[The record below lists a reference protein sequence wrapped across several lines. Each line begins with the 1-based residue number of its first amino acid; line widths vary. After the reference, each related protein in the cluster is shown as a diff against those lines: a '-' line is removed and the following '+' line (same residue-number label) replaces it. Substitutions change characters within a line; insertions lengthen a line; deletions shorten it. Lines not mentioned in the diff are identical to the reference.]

1 MRFDRDRSGSVEP
14 RNALPWS
21 TVHPNDFRRRLSAVL
36 DPDPA
41 PDPAPGDRVAAVL
54 VPVVETEGRS
64 VIFTRRA
71 ERLSRHAGQ
80 ISFPGGLHLDGDGSL
95 MGTALRESEEEIGLS
110 PTAVRIAGALAPVHT
125 SASRILIV
133 PFVGV
138 LAGRPVLRPN
148 ADEVAEVLEYPLA
161 RLMAAETEVEFP
173 RNGYLYRGPVY
184 AVEGNTI
191 WGATAAILH
200 ELIERAR
207 RVSV

>member
-1 MRFDRDRSGSVEP
+1 M
-14 RNALPWS
+14 
-21 TVHPNDFRRRLSAVL
+21 
-36 DPDPA
+36 
-41 PDPAPGDRVAAVL
+41 
-54 VPVVETEGRS
+54 
-64 VIFTRRA
+64 IFTRRA